1 MKHEVV
7 VPVGVEP
14 LREAVADTVAVTRA
28 VPGFQ
33 QDAGEPP
40 GTGRLKVR
48 AGGTSITYRGTFR
61 VTPDPDGFRL
71 DAEGT
76 EVRGTGTVRV
86 TVTARLVPEGTGTSV
101 RYDATAEGDGRAGE
115 LTAEAVEAAVTRLL
129 TRFTEALAGTSGHDT
144 PHDDTPHDD
153 GDDLGGSGQD
163 GPDHAAD
170 LAGTG
175 QGDPADGDDP
185 ADENDLAVPAGDDF
199 ADGDVS
205 DGGRPG
211 DPGPEFAG
219 VDDSAAG
226 IDDPD
231 ALDALDDEDG
241 IDPAEAEAADAAES
255 LRTAETEEAAAQ
267 EDEDGHED
275 GDEDHAGPGATD
287 GPDTDAEQG
296 APDAPD
302 TDAEQDAPDGPGV
315 PDGPVVPDGP
325 DTGARPEEPDG
336 RVEDIDAAHDL
347 AGVADDVV
355 EEVAR
360 REAPGPPA
368 EAAHARRTMIG
379 RSAEEVDHAPP
390 RGRYAPV
397 AVPEATGQAATLRW
411 AAPAAALVVAT
422 AIVVGRALRR
432 RQ

>member
-76 EVRGTGTVRV
+76 EARGTGTVRV

-115 LTAEAVEAAVTRLL
+115 LTAEAVEAAATRLL

-144 PHDDTPHDD
+144 PHDDD
-153 GDDLGGSGQD
+153 GDDLGDGGQD
-163 GPDHAAD
+163 GPDHADD

-175 QGDPADGDDP
+175 QDAPTDGDDPAAENDLAVPDGEDPADGDDP
-185 ADENDLAVPAGDDF
+185 PVPDGDDP
-199 ADGDVS
+199 ADGDMS
-205 DGGRPG
+205 ADGRPG

-231 ALDALDDEDG
+231 ALDDEDG
-241 IDPAEAEAADAAES
+241 IDPAEAEAADVAES

-275 GDEDHAGPGATD
+275 GEEDHAGPGAPD
-287 GPDTDAEQG
+287 G
-296 APDAPD
+296 PD
-302 TDAEQDAPDGPGV
+302 TDAEQDAPDGPGA

-325 DTGARPEEPDG
+325 DTDTRPEEPDG

-360 REAPGPPA
+360 REVPGPPA

>member
-14 LREAVADTVAVTRA
+14 LREAVSDTVVVTRA

-61 VTPDPDGFRL
+61 VTPDADGFRL

-76 EVRGTGTVRV
+76 EVRGAGTVRV

-101 RYDATAEGDGRAGE
+101 RYDATAEGDGRVGE
-115 LTAEAVEAAVTRLL
+115 LTAEAVEAAATRLL
-129 TRFTEALAGTSGHDT
+129 TRFTEALAGTTAQDT
-144 PHDDTPHDD
+144 PDD
-153 GDDLGGSGQD
+153 GDDLADGAQD
-163 GPDHAAD
+163 GPY
-170 LAGTG
+170 
-175 QGDPADGDDP
+175 DGDDLADGEDLADADDL
-185 ADENDLAVPAGDDF
+185 ADEEDLADEDDL
-199 ADGDVS
+199 AAENAS
-205 DGGRPG
+205 DDDRPR

-231 ALDALDDEDG
+231 ALDDEDG
-241 IDPAEAEAADAAES
+241 IDPAEAEAAAAAEA
-255 LRTAETEEAAAQ
+255 LRTAETEEATAQ
-267 EDEDGHED
+267 EHED
-275 GDEDHAGPGATD
+275 DHEDHAGPGAPD
-287 GPDTDAEQG
+287 GPDTDARSG
-296 APDAPD
+296 
-302 TDAEQDAPDGPGV
+302 
-315 PDGPVVPDGP
+315 
-325 DTGARPEEPDG
+325 EPDG

-432 RQ
+432 RR

>member
-14 LREAVADTVAVTRA
+14 LREAVADTVAVARA

-86 TVTARLVPEGTGTSV
+86 TVTARLVPDGTGTSV

-115 LTAEAVEAAVTRLL
+115 LAAEAVEAAVTRLL

-144 PHDDTPHDD
+144 PHDD
-153 GDDLGGSGQD
+153 GDDLGDGGQD
-163 GPDHAAD
+163 GPDHADD

-175 QGDPADGDDP
+175 QDAPPDGDARPVPDGDDP
-185 ADENDLAVPAGDDF
+185 T
-199 ADGDVS
+199 DGDVS
-205 DGGRPG
+205 DDGRPG

-231 ALDALDDEDG
+231 ALDDEDG
-241 IDPAEAEAADAAES
+241 IDPAEAEAADVAES
-255 LRTAETEEAAAQ
+255 LRTAETGEAAAQ
-267 EDEDGHED
+267 EHEDGHED
-275 GDEDHAGPGATD
+275 GEEDHAGPGVPDGQDTDAGQDAPDGSGAPD
-287 GPDTDAEQG
+287 GPDTD
-296 APDAPD
+296 
-302 TDAEQDAPDGPGV
+302 T
-315 PDGPVVPDGP
+315 
-325 DTGARPEEPDG
+325 RPEEPDG